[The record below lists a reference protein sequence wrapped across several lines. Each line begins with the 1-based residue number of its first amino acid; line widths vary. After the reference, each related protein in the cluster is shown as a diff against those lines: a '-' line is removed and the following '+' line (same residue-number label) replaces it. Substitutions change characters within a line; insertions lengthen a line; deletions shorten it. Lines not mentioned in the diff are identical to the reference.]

1 MRGCQTS
8 AAQTR
13 IERMAAENGTD
24 VAAARQQLVDGIGGI
39 PLGRPG
45 RPTEVAEHV
54 AFLASDRASYLTG
67 GEFVADGGNIP
78 SI

>member
-45 RPTEVAEHV
+45 RPTEVAELV
-54 AFLASDRASYLTG
+54 AFLASDRGLL
-67 GEFVADGGNIP
+67 P
-78 SI
+78 HRR